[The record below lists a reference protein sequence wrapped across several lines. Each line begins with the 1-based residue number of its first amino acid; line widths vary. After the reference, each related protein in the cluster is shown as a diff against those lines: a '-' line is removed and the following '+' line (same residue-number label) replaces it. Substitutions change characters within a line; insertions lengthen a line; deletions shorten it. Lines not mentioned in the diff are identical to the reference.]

1 MAGNNEMA
9 VDSIADVLADFRRG
23 KMVILVDDEDRENEG
38 DLLVAAE
45 CVTAEHINFMA
56 SHGRGLICLTLTE
69 ARCNRL
75 DLPLMVSRNSARFST
90 NFTVSIEAAQGV
102 TTGIS
107 AHDRAITVRAAVQK
121 NARPDDLV
129 TPGHIFPI
137 KAQPGGV
144 LTRAGHTE
152 AGIDL
157 ARMCGFEPASVICE
171 ILNPDGSMA
180 RLPDLIEFGRAHG
193 IRIGTIAELIGY
205 RMKNDPTVERV
216 SEARLQLRQGR
227 FKSYIYRDMVEGGVH
242 MALVHGEIDAA
253 RPTPVRVHVHRGLL
267 DVVLDPTSPW
277 SWSLENVLET
287 IASGKSGVVV
297 LLSYNEPAEE
307 LAGRIELKRTSAKT
321 KAKTKPKTKAN
332 SVTAGGTDKS
342 AVPANAPHSPTN
354 LRMLGAGGQI
364 LADLKV
370 GKVLALGREK
380 RAHGL
385 SGFGLEIVAYIADP
399 QQLEQWR
406 RHHE

>member
-1 MAGNNEMA
+1 MASKKIT
-9 VDSIADVLADFRRG
+9 VDSIEQVLEDFRLG
-23 KMVILVDDEDRENEG
+23 KMVIMVDDEDRENEG

-45 CVTAEHINFMA
+45 CITAEYINFMA
-56 SHGRGLICLTLTE
+56 SHGRGLICLTLSE
-69 ARCNRL
+69 QRCAQL
-75 DLPLMVSRNSARFST
+75 ELPLMVSRNSARFVT
-90 NFTVSIEAAQGV
+90 NFTVSIEAARGV

-107 AHDRAITVRAAVQK
+107 AHDRAITVQAAVH
-121 NARPDDLV
+121 ADACADDLV

-152 AGIDL
+152 AGNDL
-157 ARMCGFEPASVICE
+157 ARMSGFEPASVICE

-180 RLPDLIEFGRAHG
+180 RLPDLIEFGRTHG
-193 IRIGTIAELIGY
+193 IRIGTIAELIRY
-205 RMKNDPTVERV
+205 RMQNDPTVQRV
-216 SEARLQLRQGR
+216 SEAHLQLKQGR
-227 FKSYIYRDMVEGGVH
+227 FKSCIYRDMVEGGVH
-242 MALVHGEIDAA
+242 MALVHGEIDATQ
-253 RPTPVRVHVHRGLL
+253 PTPVRVHVHRGLL
-267 DVVLDPTSPW
+267 DVVLEPAPSW

-287 IASGKSGVVV
+287 IAARKCGVVV
-297 LLSYNEPAEE
+297 LLSYHESAEE
-307 LAGRIELKRTSAKT
+307 LADRIGLKPASAKARAAKSAHT
-321 KAKTKPKTKAN
+321 KNPAN
-332 SVTAGGTDKS
+332 PDKS
-342 AVPANAPHSPTN
+342 GNPKQPERSPDN

-399 QQLEQWR
+399 QQLEQWQDT
-406 RHHE
+406 